1 MASAS
6 ALIVTYLE
14 VFIDNR
20 LCFNTS
26 KWQWA
31 DCLTEFVL
39 QEEERLKKK
48 YLLAK
53 HETMKAK
60 HNTMFWKAS
69 S

>member
-39 QEEERLKKK
+39 QEEERLKK
-48 YLLAK
+48 
-53 HETMKAK
+53 
-60 HNTMFWKAS
+60 NIS
-69 S
+69 